1 MIRGRTT
8 RLRSHAGTR
17 GNAPSG
23 LTNETT
29 ERIRGLVRGD
39 WYRHHNHDVAI
50 SGRDP
55 VEHYLSVGLAENRNP
70 NPLFNA
76 LWYLENHEVPDGT
89 PAFLHHLETGR
100 RERARPHV
108 AFNIE
113 FYEQWMDDEDERT
126 HLEHYRTDGWH

>member
-1 MIRGRTT
+1 MVLGRRDRRPATT
-8 RLRSHAGTR
+8 
-17 GNAPSG
+17 GNDPAA
-23 LTNETT
+23 
-29 ERIRGLVRGD
+29 ERVRPLVRGD

-89 PAFLHHLETGR
+89 PALLHYL
-100 RERARPHV
+100 
-108 AFNIE
+108 
-113 FYEQWMDDEDERT
+113 
-126 HLEHYRTDGWH
+126 